1 MKSTYRLVE
10 GYLSEVDNGRGHSVQ
25 MDLPEKAGGTNK
37 APKAFEYLAMSLNGC
52 IGTIFVDVA
61 KKMRI
66 DVQEL
71 KIELNAETSDTID
84 SIDYKFY
91 IKTGATLEKVE
102 KCLNTTERYCP
113 VGMLFHKA
121 NVPFTHE
128 IVML

>member
-1 MKSTYRLVE
+1 MKCTYKLID
-10 GYLSEVDNGRGHSVQ
+10 GYLSEVDNGRGHSVL
-25 MDLPEKAGGTNK
+25 MDLPTEAGGTDK
-37 APKAFEYLAMSLNGC
+37 APKAFEYLAMALNGC

-61 KKMRI
+61 RKMRI

-71 KIELNAETSDTID
+71 KIELNAEVGDTID

-91 IKTGATLEKVE
+91 IKTNATPAKVE
-102 KCLNTTERYCP
+102 KCLDTTERYCP
-113 VGMLFHKA
+113 VGLLFHKA